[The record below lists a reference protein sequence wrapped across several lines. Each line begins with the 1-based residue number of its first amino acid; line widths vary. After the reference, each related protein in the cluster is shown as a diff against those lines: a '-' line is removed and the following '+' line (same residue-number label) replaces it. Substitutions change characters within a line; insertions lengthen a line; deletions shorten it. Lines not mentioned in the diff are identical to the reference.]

1 MKKLSVIAVFAVMC
15 FAVTAQTM
23 TENEIMQSI
32 VRMQS
37 RYPRITLCDIYKSFF
52 QDRFGPGHII
62 ESKEKSANYLIKELE
77 RTDSMSVRI
86 EPTGAAG
93 NFVRVDVFYIK
104 EGTVSM
110 DFYLDCLIRS
120 VVVVDSARVEQWLKD
135 WIFMQQVIER
145 NGIKIEN
152 YEKDKIFINERIANG
167 IYEMNHSRLFNELY
181 HPHYRIIRRD
191 IWENELKP
199 LIK

>member
-1 MKKLSVIAVFAVMC
+1 MKKLSIIAVLAVMC
-15 FAVTAQTM
+15 LAVTAQTM

-62 ESKEKSANYLIKELE
+62 ESKEKSENYLIKELE

-93 NFVRVDVFYIK
+93 NFVRVDVYYIK
-104 EGTVSM
+104 DGLLNM
-110 DFYLDCLIRS
+110 DVYLDCLIRS
-120 VVVVDSARVEQWLKD
+120 VVVVDSAMTEQWLKD
-135 WIFMQQVIER
+135 WNLMQQVIER
-145 NGIKIEN
+145 NGMKIEN
-152 YEKDKIFINERIANG
+152 YENDKIFINKRIAEG

-191 IWENELKP
+191 IWEKELKP